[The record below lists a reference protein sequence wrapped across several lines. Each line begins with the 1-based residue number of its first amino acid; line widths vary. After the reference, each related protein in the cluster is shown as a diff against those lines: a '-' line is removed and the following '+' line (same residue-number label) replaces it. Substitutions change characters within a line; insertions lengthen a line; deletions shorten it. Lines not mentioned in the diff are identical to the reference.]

1 MNPPVTAKPARW
13 SPERSAMNHEGTSG
27 WGGLPSPQTAAPVDL
42 SERWIGLDV
51 ARGVALLGILMVNI
65 HYFALPSGI
74 FADTAPPD
82 GSSAFSVVA
91 WYAYRFFCETKFYPL
106 FSLLF
111 GVGLAIQ
118 FIRARERGQRWWGA
132 PVRRLLALLC
142 IGVAHAL
149 LVWFGDILFVYS
161 IIGFAMVFLVRLR
174 ARGLAI
180 TACVLAVIVL
190 LIAVLPALG
199 TAFGSSSFPTAKVP
213 IVLDDRPPVTQL
225 LAGLGDRHL
234 MGPWEAGYRE
244 LETRALRDGPFAQA
258 MGVRAITW
266 MIAAFFLILTGGA
279 QILMLFCLGAAMLKA
294 GWLKP
299 DAARVQWRMVA
310 VGLAVGLPAALV
322 EILTGPHHTD
332 WLAVFANTALA
343 SLGVPFLSMAY
354 LGLALRWANS
364 GSLAWLAHRVSL
376 VGRMGLT
383 NYLMCSLLGAF
394 IFQHWGLARF
404 GSLSTAQLLGV
415 ALGIYALVLVFS
427 SLWLSTFRFGPME
440 RLWRS
445 ATYGRWNVSA

>member
-1 MNPPVTAKPARW
+1 MIHETAPAV
-13 SPERSAMNHEGTSG
+13 P
-27 WGGLPSPQTAAPVDL
+27 LPRAAGPVDL

-51 ARGVALLGILMVNI
+51 ARGLALLGILMVNI

-74 FADTAPPD
+74 FADSAPPD
-82 GSSAFSVVA
+82 GSSGASVVA

-106 FSLLF
+106 FSMLF

-118 FIRARERGQRWWGA
+118 FIRARERGQQWWAA

-142 IGVAHAL
+142 IGIAHAL
-149 LVWFGDILFVYS
+149 LLWFGDILFVYS
-161 IIGFAMVFLVRLR
+161 IIGFAMVFLVRLG
-174 ARGLAI
+174 ARGLVIA
-180 TACVLAVIVL
+180 ASVLAVIVL
-190 LIAVLPALG
+190 LIAVVAALG
-199 TAFGSSSFPTAKVP
+199 TAFGGTNFPDAKVP
-213 IVLDDRPPVTQL
+213 IVLDGRPPLTQI
-225 LAGLGDRHL
+225 LAGLGEGRL
-234 MGPWEAGYRE
+234 MGPWEPGWRD

-258 MGVRAITW
+258 VGVRAVTW
-266 MIAAFFLILTGGA
+266 MIAAFFMILTGGP

-310 VGLAVGLPAALV
+310 VGLVVGLPAAAAEL
-322 EILTGPHHTD
+322 LTGPYETN
-332 WLAVFANTALA
+332 WLAVFANTTLV
-343 SLGVPFLSMAY
+343 SLGVPFLSLAY

-364 GSLAWLAHRVSL
+364 GSLAWLAYRVSL

-383 NYLMCSLLGAF
+383 NYLTCSLLGAF

-404 GSLSTAQLLGV
+404 GSLGTAPLLGV
-415 ALGIYALVLVFS
+415 AVAIYAVVLVFS
-427 SLWLSTFRFGPME
+427 SLWLSNSRFGPME

-445 ATYGRWNVSA
+445 ATYGRWNVGA